1 MINSEYQPQVEKN
14 LEDLFDLPINP
25 VEQGKAWGELSNHT
39 EDNIDDLL
47 INKLTVELIINQNKD
62 E

>member
-14 LEDLFDLPINP
+14 LEDLFDMPVNP

-47 INKLTVELIINQNKD
+47 INKLTVELIVNANKD

>member
-1 MINSEYQPQVEKN
+1 MINSEHQPQVEKN